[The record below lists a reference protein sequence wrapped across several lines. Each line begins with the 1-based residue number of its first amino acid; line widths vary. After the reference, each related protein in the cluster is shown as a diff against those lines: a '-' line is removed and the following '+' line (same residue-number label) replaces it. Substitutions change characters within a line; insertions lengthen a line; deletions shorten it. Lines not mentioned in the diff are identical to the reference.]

1 MRLNG
6 FMFTAGLFS
15 LVSLLPSVAVAQGQT
30 QVQIQT
36 QPRMQR
42 GWVGIAYTTGIGQS
56 DRNGVMIFTDY
67 PVIES
72 IDPGSPAER
81 AGLQAGDRII
91 SLDAQDLRKN
101 PMPPSILE
109 PGRRI
114 VFRYRRNDVAK
125 TSTIVVASRPSGT
138 SERRAFHFVEPLPR
152 GPVRPAAPAAP
163 RGQRVGMDLPMLP
176 PGAAPTPFGL
186 LSPSIGVA
194 GALVT
199 ELNDDLRELLELRM
213 NGVFVVNVALGT
225 PASES
230 GLRSGDVIIIAN
242 NGAVR
247 NPGELLSVLR
257 ADDDN
262 SVRLEIIRKKKQQLI
277 TLGW

>member
-1 MRLNG
+1 MRVNG
-6 FMFTAGLFS
+6 FLLTAGLFS
-15 LVSLLPSVAVAQGQT
+15 LVSMAPSAALAQA
-30 QVQIQT
+30 

-56 DRNGVMIFTDY
+56 DRNGAMVFTDY

-101 PMPPSILE
+101 PMPPSLLE

-125 TSTIVVASRPSGT
+125 TSTVVVASRPGGT
-138 SERRAFHFVEPLPR
+138 RERTAFEFIQSLPLPR
-152 GPVRPAAPAAP
+152 GPVRPAPESRPSGRRA
-163 RGQRVGMDLPMLP
+163 GMDVPLLQGTP
-176 PGAAPTPFGL
+176 APFAF
-186 LSPSIGVA
+186 SPSIGVA
-194 GALVT
+194 GAVVT
-199 ELNDDLRELLELRM
+199 ELNDDLRELLELKT

-242 NGAVR
+242 SLPVR
-247 NPGELLSVLR
+247 HPGELLSILR
-257 ADDDN
+257 ADGDN
-262 SVRLEIIRKKKQQLI
+262 SVRLEIIRRKKQQVI
-277 TLGW
+277 NLGW

>member
-1 MRLNG
+1 MRVKRLLVR
-6 FMFTAGLFS
+6 AGIFS
-15 LVSLLPSVAVAQGQT
+15 LVSLAPSIALAQ
-30 QVQIQT
+30 
-36 QPRMQR
+36 RELQR

-56 DRNGVMIFTDY
+56 DRNGAMIFTDY

-72 IDPGSPAER
+72 IEPGSPAER

-101 PMPPSILE
+101 PMPPSMLE

-114 VFRYRRNDVAK
+114 VFRYRRNDVPRS
-125 TSTIVVASRPSGT
+125 STIVVA
-138 SERRAFHFVEPLPR
+138 
-152 GPVRPAAPAAP
+152 VRP
-163 RGQRVGMDLPMLP
+163 GGMRERTAFTFIQPLP
-176 PGAAPTPFGL
+176 PGPLRTAPDAPPASRRIGMDVPLLPGTPPPYGF
-186 LSPSIGVA
+186 SPSIGVA
-194 GALVT
+194 GAVVT
-199 ELNDDLRELLELRM
+199 ELNDDLRELLELRR

-247 NPGELLSVLR
+247 TPLELLTILR

>member
-1 MRLNG
+1 MRVNG
-6 FMFTAGLFS
+6 FLFTAGFLS
-15 LVSLLPSVAVAQGQT
+15 LVSVTPAAVLAQT
-30 QVQIQT
+30 ET

-56 DRNGVMIFTDY
+56 DRNGAMVFTDY

-101 PMPPSILE
+101 PMPPSLLE

-114 VFRYRRNDVAK
+114 VFRYRRNDVAR
-125 TSTIVVASRPSGT
+125 TSTVVVASRPGGT
-138 SERRAFHFVEPLPR
+138 RERTAFTFIQPMPLPR
-152 GPVRPAAPAAP
+152 GPVRPPPDP
-163 RGQRVGMDLPMLP
+163 RPGGRRVGMDVP
-176 PGAAPTPFGL
+176 PLQGTPAPFAF
-186 LSPSIGVA
+186 SPSIGVA
-194 GALVT
+194 GAVVT
-199 ELNDDLRELLELRM
+199 ELNDDLRELLELKT

-242 NGAVR
+242 SLPVR
-247 NPGELLSVLR
+247 HPGELLSILR
-257 ADDDN
+257 ADGDN
-262 SVRLEIIRKKKQQLI
+262 SVRLEIIRRKKQQVI
-277 TLGW
+277 NLGW